1 LRTTCIREPKSY
13 TRELIII
20 PVLKYLAPEIPFSTA
35 AVKLL
40 EMTAAHE
47 SRLGTYLGQLGGPAL
62 GIYQIEPATDLDI
75 HLNFLGYNKRLA
87 DKIAM
92 YRPSPEQDFGYA
104 TAIARVHYY
113 RDSEA
118 LPKHDDLIGLANY
131 CKRCWNTVEG
141 KASARDYYQA
151 YEELVL

>member
-1 LRTTCIREPKSY
+1 MSIDATQLK
-13 TRELIII
+13 ELVII
-20 PVLKYLAPEIPFSTA
+20 PTLKYLSPEIALSRA
-35 AVKLL
+35 AVNLL
-40 EMTAAHE
+40 MMTAAHE
-47 SRLGTYLGQLGGPAL
+47 SRLGSYLAQLGGPAL

-87 DKIAM
+87 DKVAM

-131 CKRCWNTVEG
+131 CKRVWNTEAG
-141 KASARDYYQA
+141 KASARDYYSA
-151 YEELVL
+151 YQELVL